1 MAIAARNIS
10 YLIVI
15 VAGGSTTATVEGPLW
30 YQTAKSRLFQ
40 THLSRYSAVTQGPVT
55 PSHGLEL
62 SPLARKKDLSVLY
75 HLLYSL
81 HETVS
86 WFNVFKYQTFRAMLA
101 FLCAFVFV
109 LVLQP
114 VFIRWLQNR
123 GVGGQPIRDDG
134 PKAHE
139 GKRGTP
145 TMGGMVVVAAV
156 LVSTLLLADLT
167 NVKVWLTIAIMTGFA
182 YLGFVDDWKKI
193 EKQDSKGLSERGKLI
208 VQFGIGAGAA
218 VVLCLLGVKTDLHIP
233 FLKDVSI
240 HLGIVGFILFTSFVL
255 VATSNAVNFTD
266 GLDGLAIGPVM
277 TVACTYG
284 VFAYLAGNAIYA
296 DYLGIPFESGA
307 GEISI
312 ILASMFA
319 AGLGF
324 LWYNTFPAQVFMG
337 DTGSMALGGT
347 LGFIA
352 VLVKQE
358 LILVVAGGVFVM
370 EAASVVIQR
379 YYYKWTKR
387 RVFKMAPIHH
397 HFELVGWAEPKII
410 VRFWIVSIVL
420 AIVSL
425 TSLKLR

>member
-1 MAIAARNIS
+1 MSGASA
-10 YLIVI
+10 
-15 VAGGSTTATVEGPLW
+15 
-30 YQTAKSRLFQ
+30 RLFDIGEVS
-40 THLSRYSAVTQGPVT
+40 T
-55 PSHGLEL
+55 
-62 SPLARKKDLSVLY
+62 VLY
-75 HLLYSL
+75 HLLFSL
-81 HETVS
+81 HGSVS
-86 WFNVFKYQTFRAMLA
+86 WLNVFKYQTFRAMVA
-101 FLCAFVFV
+101 FLFAFVFV

-156 LVSTLLLADLT
+156 LTSTLLLADLT
-167 NVKVWLTIAIMTGFA
+167 NLKVWLTVVIMIGFA

-193 EKQDSKGLSERGKLI
+193 EKQNSKGLSERGKLV
-208 VQFGIGAGAA
+208 VQFGLGAA
-218 VVLCLLGVKTDLHIP
+218 AAIVLAVAGFSTDLYVP
-233 FLKDVSI
+233 FLKDVTI
-240 HLGIVGFILFTSFVL
+240 HLGVVGFVLFSSFVL
-255 VATSNAVNFTD
+255 TATSNAVNFTD

-277 TVACTYG
+277 TVACTYA

-296 DYLGIPFESGA
+296 DYLGIHYESGA
-307 GEISI
+307 GEIAI

-379 YYYKWTKR
+379 YYYKLTKK

-397 HFELVGWAEPKII
+397 HFELAGWAEPKII
-410 VRFWIVSIVL
+410 VRFWIISIVL